1 MTAQLLVCF
10 CSYFQILKHF
20 SDLTFTKRQAFVMM
34 GTNEMKSDLEVPDF
48 SSDIVDVI
56 PAESGTKRTAMQGF

>member
-1 MTAQLLVCF
+1 
-10 CSYFQILKHF
+10 
-20 SDLTFTKRQAFVMM
+20 MM

-56 PAESGTKRTAMQGF
+56 PAESVTKRTAMQGF